1 MTLLRWF
8 GRKTFSH
15 GVHPQTHKEETA
27 DKPIRRLPFA
37 PRLIVPLAQHAGKPS
52 RPIVKVGQE
61 VLRGQLIAE
70 ADGFMSVPQHA
81 PATGVVEAITL
92 MPSAQG
98 PRMLSIVIKVYAA
111 SSQEV
116 LWRTPRDMH
125 TLNAEQIVQAVQES
139 GIVGLGGAAFP
150 SHVKLKPPKEAVIET
165 ILVNGCECEPY
176 LTTDH
181 RVMIEQTDD
190 LIRGIQYAMRVVN
203 AKQAIIGVED
213 NKPEAIATLRNHLP
227 TDGTIRVEALVTKY
241 PQGSDRMLISSLLGR
256 EVPSGARSSSIG
268 VLVNNV
274 GTLAAMGRLLSR
286 GEGLIERVI
295 TVAGPGVQR
304 PGNYLVPIGT
314 PLRFL
319 LEQVGFSGGEQQV
332 ILGGPMMGNAIAS
345 LDVPITKGSSGVL
358 VLSNNEIESETR
370 TIHPC
375 IKCGKCVAACPMHL
389 NPTQLGM
396 LARKREYDTMLEKFH
411 LMDCIECGCCSFV
424 CPSSIPLVQYFRI
437 AKSIMRERAA

>member
-37 PRLIVPLAQHAGKPS
+37 PRLIVPLGQHIGKPS
-52 RPIVKVGQE
+52 RPIVTVGEE
-61 VLRGQLIAE
+61 VIRGQLIAE

-81 PATGVVEAITL
+81 PATGVVEAIAL

-98 PRMLSIVIKVYAA
+98 PRVLSIVIKVYEA

-116 LWRTPRDMH
+116 LWRAPRDMG
-125 TLNAEQIVQAVQES
+125 TLSAEQIVQAVQAC
-139 GIVGLGGAAFP
+139 GLVGLGGAAFP
-150 SHVKLKPPKEAVIET
+150 SHVKLQPPKDAVIET
-165 ILVNGCECEPY
+165 VLVNGCECEPY

-190 LIRGIQYAMRVVN
+190 LIRGTQYAMRVVN

-213 NKPEAIATLRNHLP
+213 NKPDAIEAIRKRLP
-227 TDGTIRVEALVTKY
+227 ADGTISVEAVQTKY
-241 PQGSDRMLISSLLGR
+241 PQGAEKMLITTLLGR
-256 EVPSGARSSSIG
+256 EVPSGGRSAQVG
-268 VLVNNV
+268 VVVNNV
-274 GTLAAMGRLLSR
+274 GTLAAMGRLLPR

-304 PGNYLVPIGT
+304 PGNYLVSIGT

-319 LEQVGFSGGEQQV
+319 LEQVGFSGGPQEV
-332 ILGGPMMGNAIAS
+332 ILGGPMMGNAVAS

-358 VLSNNEIESETR
+358 VLSSNEIASETR

-389 NPTQLGM
+389 NPTQLGL
-396 LARKREYDTMLEKFH
+396 LARKRDYETMREDFH

-424 CPSSIPLVQYFRI
+424 CPASIPLVQYFRI
-437 AKSIMRERAA
+437 AKSILRERAA